1 MMFMLNTSLSLQIIA
16 LVAAAFL
23 FSWGLH
29 KKGEGT
35 SVAKF
40 FGFITTVIALF
51 SLVCSLYFAAKI
63 WQEGRMMRE
72 GMHPLPPH
80 EMQNL
85 GAPTTPSMVDK
96 VPPIKKK

>member
-1 MMFMLNTSLSLQIIA
+1 MLSTSLSLQIIA

-29 KKGEGT
+29 KKGDGT

-40 FGFITTVIALF
+40 FGFITMVIALF
-51 SLVCSLYFAAKI
+51 FLVCSLYFAAKL
-63 WQEGRMMRE
+63 WQEGRMMHE

-80 EMQNL
+80 EMQNPENPAD
-85 GAPTTPSMVDK
+85 APMPEK
-96 VPPIKKK
+96 PAPRKK